1 MSTSSTVRGHTS
13 SQIAWMQGVD
23 VPDEWHRTKVKH
35 LIKEARAGDAITSE
49 QIEPHGEHPVYGG
62 NGRRGYTDEFTHAGT
77 YLLIGRQGALCGNV
91 HLVSGTFW
99 ASEHAI
105 VCEPRPDVVPRWL
118 AYLLEVMDLGQY
130 SVTAAQPGIGISQVV
145 NIETYVP
152 APAEQWAIAN
162 FLDEQTSRIDT
173 LIAKQ
178 DHLIDTLQERRRA
191 VAEHAVWAGLR
202 RSETLRSAQIG
213 CAPSVPIHWDWTR
226 NKNIL
231 VERDDLSFDGSE
243 ELLTV
248 SHLTGITP
256 RSEKK
261 VTMIEA
267 ESHTG
272 YRLVSSGD
280 LVINTMW
287 AWMGALGISRNVG
300 MVSPAYGV
308 YTFRDRNQTDPC
320 FFDYLFRSR
329 QYVTEMTR
337 FSRGVWTSRLRL
349 YPESF
354 LQLPVVVPPIVEQR
368 EIVKYLDEQTSR
380 IDALI
385 AKTGEHIVL
394 AKERR
399 SALIAAAV
407 TGQID
412 LRSAAQAGAE

>member
-1 MSTSSTVRGHTS
+1 VSGPADLVALPNRWQRIQLRRVATIRNG
-13 SQIAWMQGVD
+13 AD
-23 VPDEWHRTKVKH
+23 YKH
-35 LIKEARAGDAITSE
+35 
-49 QIEPHGEHPVYGG
+49 IEVSDGGYPVYGSG
-62 NGRRGYTDEFTHAGT
+62 GIFKRASDYLYDGESVLFGRKGT
-77 YLLIGRQGALCGNV
+77 IDRPL
-91 HLVSGTFW
+91 HVSGRFW
-99 ASEHAI
+99 TVDTMFYTRLSERIVGRFLYYYATTMPYSYYSTSTALPSMTQGGLAGHAI
-105 VCEPRPDVVPRWL
+105 PLPP
-118 AYLLEVMDLGQY
+118 LE
-130 SVTAAQPGIGISQVV
+130 
-145 NIETYVP
+145 
-152 APAEQWAIAN
+152 EQCAIAD

-191 VAEHAVWAGLR
+191 VVEHAVWTGLR
-202 RSETLRSAQIG
+202 RSETVQSAEIG

-267 ESHTG
+267 ESHAG

-308 YTFRDRNQTDPC
+308 YTFRDRNQTDPR

-368 EIVKYLDEQTSR
+368 EIVKYVDEQTSR

-385 AKTGEHIVL
+385 AKTTEHIGL

-399 SALIAAAV
+399 AALITAAV

-412 LRSAAQAGAE
+412 ARTAAQTSAT